1 MYEAVSFLD
10 RNLPN
15 GSDHHWENTI
25 VFVMSAHKLRC
36 LATLALSFLALL
48 AFRDPPKIGAGEIR
62 AGNNY
67 CQEINDPESGS
78 NLVLEPGEYKGP
90 CKIFRGGE
98 VGDPLVIRALDAS
111 NPPRIH
117 YDGSHGNVFEI
128 YAGNITIKGLEF
140 GPTKSE
146 VDGIRIFSGH
156 SITIENCKFSN
167 MGGIAVVANH
177 LSARKLTV
185 RQNEIVNSRSTAMY
199 FGCHDA
205 SCVMSD
211 LLIEKNFISGV
222 SAPDPQIGYGI
233 QFKLNSSGIVRD
245 NVVIDLKGPGIMVYG
260 ATDSNAISIVER
272 NFVSGSRAS
281 AGIVVGGG
289 PARVWNNIVVSNH
302 EGGISLEDY
311 ANRGLLKGIVVA
323 HNTAYNNKDGGIL
336 VRAEG
341 SVEATLAYNAIASPK
356 QVSNISAR
364 QTGIRMFENGDCS
377 SVNCFVNPEQNN
389 FTPLDN
395 PPLLRTKKRD
405 NFKSRPVDDYFGR
418 RRSAHPAIGA
428 IEPPGGVIRME
439 IKH

>member
-1 MYEAVSFLD
+1 MPPIIIRGEA
-10 RNLPN
+10 
-15 GSDHHWENTI
+15 I
-25 VFVMSAHKLRC
+25 VFVLSAHRSTR
-36 LATLALSFLALL
+36 LANLLLSFLALL
-48 AFRDPPKIGAGEIR
+48 AFPDPPKLGAREIR
-62 AGNNY
+62 AGNHY
-67 CQEINDPESGS
+67 CQEINDPESGKD
-78 NLVLEPGEYKGP
+78 LVLEPGEYTGP
-90 CKIFRGGE
+90 CKILRGGE
-98 VGDPLVIRALDAS
+98 VGDALVIRALDAS

-140 GPTKSE
+140 GPTKRE
-146 VDGIRIFSGH
+146 VDGIRIFSGQG
-156 SITIENCKFSN
+156 IIIEDCKFSE
-167 MGGIAVVANH
+167 MGGIVVVANH
-177 LSARKLTV
+177 ASVRQLTV
-185 RQNEIVNSRSTAMY
+185 RRNHIVNSRSTAMY

-245 NVVIDLKGPGIMVYG
+245 NLIIDSKGPGIMVYG
-260 ATDSNAISIVER
+260 ATDSSAVSIVER
-272 NFVSGSRAS
+272 NFVSGSRTS

-289 PARVWNNIVVSNH
+289 PVRVWNNIVVSNR

-356 QVSNISAR
+356 QVSNISVR

-377 SVNCFVNPEQNN
+377 SVNCFVNPEHNN

-395 PPLLRTKKRD
+395 PPLLRPKKRD
-405 NFKSRPVDDYFGR
+405 NLKSRPGDDYFGR
-418 RRSAHPAIGA
+418 PRSAHPTIGA

>member
-1 MYEAVSFLD
+1 
-10 RNLPN
+10 
-15 GSDHHWENTI
+15 
-25 VFVMSAHKLRC
+25 MSAHRLRP
-36 LATLALSFLALL
+36 LATLVLSLLALL
-48 AFRDPPKIGAGEIR
+48 AFPDPPKIGAREIR

-67 CQEINDPESGS
+67 CQEINDPASG
-78 NLVLEPGEYKGP
+78 NELVLEPGEYKGP
-90 CKIFRGGE
+90 CKILRGGE
-98 VGDPLVIRALDAS
+98 AGDPMVIRALDSS

-140 GPTKSE
+140 GPTKRE

-156 SITIENCKFSN
+156 SIIIENCKFSN

-199 FGCHDA
+199 FGCQDA

-245 NVVIDLKGPGIMVYG
+245 NVVIDSKGPGIMVYG
-260 ATDSNAISIVER
+260 ATDSSTISIVEK

-289 PARVWNNIVVSNH
+289 PARVWNNIVVSNR

-311 ANRGLLKGIVVA
+311 ANRGLLKGIVVV

-336 VRAEG
+336 VRGEG
-341 SVEATLAYNAIASPK
+341 PVEATLAYNAIASPK
-356 QVSNISAR
+356 QVANISAR

-395 PPLLRTKKRD
+395 LPLLRTKKHD
-405 NFKSRPVDDYFGR
+405 NLKSRVVDDYFGR

>member
-1 MYEAVSFLD
+1 MYEAVSFWT
-10 RNLPN
+10 RTCRIPPIISR
-15 GSDHHWENTI
+15 GEAI
-25 VFVMSAHKLRC
+25 VFVLCAHRLRC
-36 LATLALSFLALL
+36 LATLLLSFLAVL
-48 AFRDPPKIGAGEIR
+48 AFPGPPKLGAREIR
-62 AGNNY
+62 AENHY
-67 CQEINDPESGS
+67 CQEINDPESGKD
-78 NLVLEPGEYKGP
+78 LVLEPGEYTGP
-90 CKIFRGGE
+90 CKILRGGE

-117 YDGSHGNVFEI
+117 YDGSHGNVVEI

-140 GPTKSE
+140 GPTKRE

-156 SITIENCKFSN
+156 SIIIEDCKFSD

-177 LSARKLTV
+177 LNARKLTV
-185 RQNEIVNSRSTAMY
+185 RQNEVVNSRSTAMY

-205 SCVMSD
+205 SCIMSD

-233 QFKLNSSGIVRD
+233 QIKLNSSGIVRD

-395 PPLLRTKKRD
+395 LPLLRTKKHD
-405 NFKSRPVDDYFGR
+405 NLKSRPGDDYFGR

-439 IKH
+439 SKH

>member
-1 MYEAVSFLD
+1 VLFL
-10 RNLPN
+10 LL
-15 GSDHHWENTI
+15 I
-25 VFVMSAHKLRC
+25 VGFY
-36 LATLALSFLALL
+36 
-48 AFRDPPKIGAGEIR
+48 PPKTAAREI
-62 AGNNY
+62 APGNNY
-67 CQEINDPESGS
+67 CQEINDPESG
-78 NLVLEPGEYKGP
+78 NDLVLEPGEYKGP
-90 CKIFRGGE
+90 CKILRGGE
-98 VGDPLVIRALDAS
+98 VGDPMIIRALDSS

-140 GPTKSE
+140 GPTKRE

-156 SITIENCKFSN
+156 SIIIENCKFSN

-177 LSARKLTV
+177 SSARKVTV
-185 RQNEIVNSRSTAMY
+185 RQNEIMNSRSTAMY

-211 LLIEKNFISGV
+211 LLIEKNFIRGV
-222 SAPDPQIGYGI
+222 SATDPQIGYGI

-245 NVVIDLKGPGIMVYG
+245 NVIIDSKGPGIMVYG
-260 ATDSNAISIVER
+260 ATDSSVISIVER
-272 NFVSGSRAS
+272 NFVSGSRTS

-289 PARVWNNIVVSNH
+289 PARVWNNIVVSNR

-341 SVEATLAYNAIASPK
+341 SVEATLAFNAIASPK
-356 QVSNISAR
+356 EVSNISAR

-377 SVNCFVNPEQNN
+377 SVNCFVNPEENN

-395 PPLLRTKKRD
+395 PPVLQTKKRD
-405 NFKSRPVDDYFGR
+405 NLKSRPVDDYFGR

>member
-25 VFVMSAHKLRC
+25 VFVMSAHKLRY

-67 CQEINDPESGS
+67 CQEINDPESG
-78 NLVLEPGEYKGP
+78 NDLVLEPGEYKGP

-98 VGDPLVIRALDAS
+98 AGDPVVIRALDAS

-117 YDGSHGNVFEI
+117 YDGSHGNVFEM

-140 GPTKSE
+140 LPTKRE
-146 VDGIRIFSGH
+146 VDGIRIFSGD
-156 SITIENCKFSN
+156 SIIIENCKFSN
-167 MGGIAVVANH
+167 MGGIAVVANY

-185 RQNEIVNSRSTAMY
+185 R
-199 FGCHDA
+199 
-205 SCVMSD
+205 
-211 LLIEKNFISGV
+211 
-222 SAPDPQIGYGI
+222 
-233 QFKLNSSGIVRD
+233 D
-245 NVVIDLKGPGIMVYG
+245 NVIIDSKGPGIMVYG
-260 ATDSNAISIVER
+260 ATDSSAISIVER
-272 NFVSGSRAS
+272 NFVSGSRTS

-289 PARVWNNIVVSNH
+289 PARVWNNIVVSNR

-395 PPLLRTKKRD
+395 LPLLRTKKHD
-405 NFKSRPVDDYFGR
+405 NLKSRPRDDYFGR